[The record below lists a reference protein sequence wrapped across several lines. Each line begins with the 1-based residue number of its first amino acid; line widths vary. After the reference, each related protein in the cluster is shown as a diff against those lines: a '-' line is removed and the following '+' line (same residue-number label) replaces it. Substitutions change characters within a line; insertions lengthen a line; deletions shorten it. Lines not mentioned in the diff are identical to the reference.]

1 MLFSR
6 ESGILLH
13 PTSLPGKYGIGDLG
27 AETIAWL
34 DHLVAAGQK
43 LWQVLPLGPT
53 GYGDSPYQGLS
64 SFAGNPMLISLDLL
78 VENELLDAEALEII
92 PRLPDGGV
100 YFEKVIQPKQALLQK
115 AAQRFLYEVPVKRL
129 RDYVAFCEKESWWL
143 DDFALYVAIKE
154 RQKLR
159 PWADWPEEYRR
170 RDPEAMSHARER
182 LFDAIEEQKALQF
195 FFFQQWTAVRKA
207 ANERGIRIVGDM
219 PIFVAHD
226 SADVWASPELFQLD
240 DQGQPTVIAG
250 VPPDYFSKTGQ
261 RWGNPL
267 YRWDLMAEDGY
278 AWWKKRVSKTLELVD
293 IVRVD
298 HFRGFAAYWEIPA
311 DEPTAINGKWV
322 DGPGKPF
329 FEEIVKAFGETL
341 PILAEDLGNIT
352 EDVIALRDDFN
363 MPGMRIL
370 QFAFGTDPMK
380 HTFLP
385 DAYIENCIA
394 YSGTHDNDTVCGW
407 FHDDGSSSSRTPEEC
422 EAERKVCLETLGGDG
437 KEIAWDFIETL
448 LNSNAGAV
456 VFPMQDVLS
465 LGSSA
470 RMNTPGN
477 PSGNWRWRMT
487 QTDFTP
493 EIIERMAKLT
503 DDAER

>member
-13 PTSLPGKYGIGDLG
+13 PTSLPGKHGIGDLG
-27 AETIAWL
+27 PEAIKWL
-34 DHLVAAGQK
+34 DCLAEAGQK

-64 SFAGNPMLISLDLL
+64 SFAGNPLLISLDLL
-78 VENELLDAEALEII
+78 VKDELLDPEALEII
-92 PRLPDGGV
+92 PRLPQGEV
-100 YFEKVIQPKQALLQK
+100 LYEKVIQPKQALLQK
-115 AAQRFLYEVPVKRL
+115 AAQRFLYEVPVTRL
-129 RDYVAFCEKESWWL
+129 KDYVSFCEKESWWL

-159 PWADWPEEYRR
+159 PWSDWPEEYRD
-170 RDPEAMSHARER
+170 RDPEALDNARER
-182 LFDAIEEQKALQF
+182 LFDAIEEQKALQYF
-195 FFFQQWTAVRKA
+195 FYEQWATVRTA
-207 ANERGIRIVGDM
+207 ANERGIRIIGDM
-219 PIFVAHD
+219 PIFIAHD
-226 SADVWASPELFQLD
+226 SAGVWSHPELFKLD

-267 YRWDLMAEDGY
+267 YRWDLMAKDGY
-278 AWWKKRVSKTLELVD
+278 AWWKKRVAKTLEQVD

-298 HFRGFAAYWEIPA
+298 HFRGFAAYWEIPG
-311 DEPTAINGKWV
+311 DEPTAIHGKWV
-322 DGPGKPF
+322 DGPGKAF
-329 FEEIVKAFGETL
+329 FDEIVKEFGKTL

-352 EDVIALRDDFN
+352 EDVIALRDGFGL
-363 MPGMRIL
+363 PGMRIL

-385 DAYIENCIA
+385 EAFVENCIA

-407 FHDDGSSSSRTPEEC
+407 FHDDGSASSRTSEEC
-422 EAERKVCLETLGGDG
+422 ETERQACLEVIGGDG
-437 KEIAWDFIETL
+437 NDIAWDFIETL
-448 LNSNAGAV
+448 LNSKAGAV
-456 VFPMQDVLS
+456 IFPMQDVLG
-465 LGSSA
+465 LGSEA

-487 QTDFTP
+487 EADFTP
-493 EIIERMAKLT
+493 EMIKRLAKSIK
-503 DDAER
+503 DAGR